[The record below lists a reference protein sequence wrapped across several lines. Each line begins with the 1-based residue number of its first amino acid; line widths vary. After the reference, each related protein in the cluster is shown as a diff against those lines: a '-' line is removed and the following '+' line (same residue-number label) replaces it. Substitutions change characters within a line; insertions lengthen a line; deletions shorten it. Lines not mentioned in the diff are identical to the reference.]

1 MNKKA
6 ISSLELLFTLLIVSI
21 LFYAAKN
28 VFFPAKTETEITK
41 MQSDLRQVI
50 GVAANAML
58 VKNQE

>member
-28 VFFPAKTETEITK
+28 VFFPAKNEVEITK
-41 MQSDLRQVI
+41 MQSDLRQVKSI
-50 GVAANAML
+50 AANAML